1 MKTKI
6 LAQNWRSFIRLSL
19 AASTEKELN
28 ELFDLM
34 LTNAEKDDLSIR
46 YAIIKELIAN
56 EKPQREIAKNLEISI
71 AKVTRGSNALK
82 TAKPT
87 TKTWWVNKIK

>member
-1 MKTKI
+1 MKTKM
-6 LAQNWRSFIRLSL
+6 LAQNWRGFIRLIL
-19 AASTEKELN
+19 TASTEKELN
-28 ELFDLM
+28 ELLDLT
-34 LTNAEKDDLSIR
+34 LTNAEKDDLSVR

-56 EKPQREIAKNLEISI
+56 EKPQREIAKTLEISL

-87 TKTWWVNKIK
+87 TKTWWIDKI